1 MTIASVGTGV
11 MGIGAGRTDSLPMPG
26 LALDDVWRRTG
37 RLDCG
42 PAHAQCHGA
51 TVHHMG
57 WGELNATAV
66 FKVFEVMAGMAPDA
80 SAARAAG

>member
-1 MTIASVGTGV
+1 
-11 MGIGAGRTDSLPMPG
+11 
-26 LALDDVWRRTG
+26 
-37 RLDCG
+37 
-42 PAHAQCHGA
+42 
-51 TVHHMG
+51 MG

>member
-1 MTIASVGTGV
+1 M
-11 MGIGAGRTDSLPMPG
+11 MCGAEPAAWTAALPM
-26 LALDDVWRRTG
+26 LNAI
-37 RLDCG
+37 
-42 PAHAQCHGA
+42 GA